1 MEKNIEEIVSF
12 LSQQYES
19 LKNTINFVNDDVIKE
34 QRDYFTAK
42 FSKEVLEMMT
52 PEEALENLMN
62 SKNKDSLVY
71 HLEFK
76 NDEDFNT
83 SNFGGI
89 GGGTA
94 GKFTIFHSNKFN
106 QWVKWEGNS
115 QVPIS
120 DEAAQERAYE
130 ICQNL
135 VKLHQHIE
143 GSSHATLEDVR
154 EMVRVIEADQEIARF
169 YQYGWVHKYF
179 HLFYPEKIS
188 DFSATN
194 TFRSLL
200 VKLKHP
206 FVNVISGGEEDNT
219 YIFDFFYNDLVKKMG
234 LSHPN
239 VSRVIHSLF
248 ELGSTNYY
256 KVELNQYSVSDLNK
270 MVQSEYFFPPIKLD
284 KDLSDFTSTKEL
296 REFTKTIDYREYSAT
311 QINSLTIGLKR
322 NDILLLVNERKAEY
336 VGVLQG
342 EYEYISEEA
351 FQHRVPIVWYKV
363 KDAFEISGKV
373 PKLINKIY
381 PVKDQVNVELAV
393 EKGENISSA
402 ISPNRKEVKP
412 LKGIMREINSLLM
425 KKKQVILTGAPGTG
439 KSYWALN
446 TVYELV
452 ARQNYQNSFVNLQP
466 EEQKQVKNS
475 TQIKVVVMHSN
486 YGYEE
491 FVEGLRPENIDGK
504 LVFNVKD
511 GVLKEFANEASLD
524 SDKNYYL
531 ILDEINRTDLTKVFG
546 ELIYSIENTKRGEY
560 IELSVSKDRFAV
572 PSNLYIIGTMNNA
585 DKSVSMID
593 LALRRRFGFI
603 NLETDYELIN
613 QVIQENPIL
622 VDEEDVVDENMDPES
637 STRGAEINIS
647 DWLLTV
653 NERIIDTLGSEGKDL
668 QIGHSYFLSKGDVIS
683 EPAQLVDVIKYEVIP
698 LLEEYTYNNTEQ
710 LKRILG
716 RKIFDSSNRI
726 KKDLLTEAKFADL
739 VEALD
744 EQVL

>member
-1 MEKNIEEIVSF
+1 MEKNIEEIVGF
-12 LSQQYES
+12 LCQQYER
-19 LKNTINFVNDDVIKE
+19 LKSSINFVNDDLLAE
-34 QRDYFTAK
+34 QRNYFTTK
-42 FSKEVLEMMT
+42 FSKEVLERMT

-62 SKNKDSLVY
+62 SKNRDSLVY

-94 GKFTIFHSNKFN
+94 GKFTIFHSNKFD

-120 DEAAQERAYE
+120 DQAAQERAYE
-130 ICQNL
+130 ISQNL
-135 VKLHQHIE
+135 VKLHHHIE
-143 GSSHATLEDVR
+143 NSPHETLEDVR
-154 EMVRVIEADQEIARF
+154 EMIKAIEVDQELARF

-179 HLFYPEKIS
+179 HLFYPEKVT
-188 DFSATN
+188 DFSSTN

-206 FVNVISGGEEDNT
+206 FVNEISVEEENNT
-219 YIFDFFYNDLVKKMG
+219 YILDFLYNELVKRIG
-234 LSHPN
+234 LTHPN
-239 VSRVIHSLF
+239 LSKIVYSVF

-256 KVELNQYSVSDLNK
+256 KVGLNKYSVSDLDK
-270 MVQSEYFFPPIKLD
+270 MIQSEYFFPPIKLNR
-284 KDLSDFTSTKEL
+284 DLSDFTSTKEL
-296 REFTKTIDYREYSAT
+296 REFTKGIDYREYSAT

-322 NDILLLVNERKAEY
+322 NDVLLLVDEREAKY
-336 VGVLQG
+336 VGVLKG
-342 EYEYISEEA
+342 EYEFISEEA
-351 FQHRVPIVWYKV
+351 FQHRVPIVWHKV
-363 KDAFEISGKV
+363 KDTFEISGKV
-373 PKLINKIY
+373 PKLINRIY
-381 PVKDQVNVELAV
+381 PIKDQVNVELAV
-393 EKGENISSA
+393 EKGDTVSSE
-402 ISPNRKEVKP
+402 ILPNRKEIKP

-425 KKKQVILTGAPGTG
+425 KKKQIILTGAPGTG

-452 ARQNYQNSFVNLQP
+452 ARQNYQNSFVNLRF
-466 EEQKQVKNS
+466 EEQDQVKS
-475 TQIKVVVMHSN
+475 SEQIKVVVMHSN

-491 FVEGLRPENIDGK
+491 FVEGLRPENINGD
-504 LVFNVKD
+504 LVFNVKE
-511 GVLKEFANEASLD
+511 GVLKEFANKAALKP
-524 SDKNYYL
+524 DKNYYL

-560 IELSVSKDRFAV
+560 IDLSVSKDRFTV

-585 DKSVSMID
+585 DKSVSLID

-613 QVIQENPIL
+613 QVIQESPVL
-622 VDEEDVVDENMDPES
+622 VDEEGTGEDLELEQV
-637 STRGAEINIS
+637 TTGAEINIS
-647 DWLLTV
+647 DWLLAV
-653 NERIIDTLGSEGKDL
+653 NERIVDTLGSEGRDL
-668 QIGHSYFLSKGDVIS
+668 QIGHSYFLSKGAVIS
-683 EPAQLVDVIKYEVIP
+683 EPAQFVDVIKYEIIP
-698 LLEEYTYNNTEQ
+698 LLEEYTYNNTDQ
-710 LKRILG
+710 LKKILG
-716 RKIFDSSNRI
+716 RKIFDSSNRLRN
-726 KKDLLTEAKFADL
+726 DLLSETKFSDL